1 MVDHINTNTKDNRVS
16 NLRWITAK
24 GNANK
29 LVNQYD
35 LNGNFIK
42 QFESVAS
49 AEKETGRSYIGK
61 ICNKPDKF
69 KQYKGKQ
76 YRFAESVDDKKNI
89 SPYKKISRNQYSK

>member
-1 MVDHINTNTKDNRVS
+1 MRASSDKFNHLFVICCY
-16 NLRWITAK
+16 L
-24 GNANK
+24 
-29 LVNQYD
+29 NQYD

-49 AEKETGRSYIGK
+49 AEKETGCSYIGK
-61 ICNKPDKF
+61 ICNKPEKF

-89 SPYKKISRNQYSK
+89 SPYKKITRNQYSK